1 MAEIPVTIRIDTPEI
16 KRAVRETLADAFEK
30 GTREEDI
37 DFSGPDWSD
46 KSEEYRAGY
55 KAGVID
61 YGREIVR
68 LLKVGEK

>member
-1 MAEIPVTIRIDTPEI
+1 MAEIPVTIRIAEI
-16 KRAVRETLADAFEK
+16 KRAVREALADAFAK